1 MKDAYYFPHDSNA
14 KDDPKCIMLI
24 EELGLEGYG
33 IFWMLLETLRDQPGY
48 RAPVNMIPGLARRYN
63 STPEKVKAVVMRY
76 QLFEVDED
84 EFFFSLS
91 FQRRMEV
98 IDGKREKARNNALSK
113 WGSSNNS
120 NAIKRSE
127 RLQKAREKGRHKK
140 ADWEEMKVFFEDTCL
155 RCGSANN
162 LVKDHIIPI
171 YQGGSD
177 GIDNIQPLCAS
188 CNSSKGPENYDYRLD
203 WCHNNNKDIPKKWL
217 PNACGTPAEA
227 LQVKERKGKESKKT
241 YSEFVE
247 RLYQAYPRKVAPKKA
262 KEKIEIALRDN
273 DYEYLKEKVELY
285 AKSIN
290 GTDKQFVPHPAT
302 WFHQERFN
310 DDPKEWVSDK
320 KETKTQIQSRYE
332 YFQ

>member
-48 RAPVNMIPGLARRYN
+48 KAPINMIPGLARRYN
-63 STPEKVKAVVMRY
+63 STPEKVKAVVLRY

-98 IDGKREKARNNALSK
+98 IDGMRQKRSIAGRKGNEVR
-113 WGSSNNS
+113 WGSQSDR
-120 NAIKRSE
+120 NAIAKHR
-127 RLQKAREKGRHKK
+127 KG
-140 ADWEEMKVFFEDTCL
+140 
-155 RCGSANN
+155 
-162 LVKDHIIPI
+162 
-171 YQGGSD
+171 
-177 GIDNIQPLCAS
+177 
-188 CNSSKGPENYDYRLD
+188 
-203 WCHNNNKDIPKKWL
+203 
-217 PNACGTPAEA
+217 
-227 LQVKERKGKESKKT
+227 KESKGKESKKT

-273 DYEYLKEKVELY
+273 DYDYLKQKVELY

-290 GTDKQFVPHPAT
+290 GTEKQFIPHPAT

-310 DDPKEWVSDK
+310 DDPKEWISDNEAQENTPPPGFPK
-320 KETKTQIQSRYE
+320 K
-332 YFQ
+332 